1 VKWRLLTEPHHQV
14 PHTGIWKDAVAGR
27 CQGRRL
33 NLEGDVQAVLP
44 GTAGRRRPGTS
55 SSIDSGDAV
64 RNLDRHRLAEAVQC
78 SPYNRLKYAPN

>member
-44 GTAGRRRPGTS
+44 ATAGRRRPGTS
-55 SSIDSGDAV
+55 SLIDRNDAV
-64 RNLDRHRLAEAVQC
+64 CNPDRQRLAQAVQC
-78 SPYNRLKYAPN
+78 SPYNRLKHAPS